1 MVVTASLGVEV
12 ILVFVSLEAVYVMY
26 RSNLETVFSF
36 E

>member
-12 ILVFVSLEAVYVMY
+12 ILVSVSLEAVYVMY
-26 RSNLETVFSF
+26 HSNLETVFSF